1 MNALI
6 NNTKKVDCSL
16 QDNTNTNT
24 NTKQNKKESLINLLK
39 DKIEKSIIDG
49 KAIIII
55 SKHFFMEY
63 RNTLYVEDY
72 EIDLFHLYL
81 NENNFEA
88 HIIFTDTTEIKYDNT
103 YDESFV
109 VTDKDSE
116 ITLIF

>member
-1 MNALI
+1 MNALT

-16 QDNTNTNT
+16 HDNVNI
-24 NTKQNKKESLINLLK
+24 KQNKKENLIHLLK
-39 DKIEKSIIDG
+39 DKVEKSIIDG

-55 SKHFFMEY
+55 SKNSFIEY

-72 EIDLFHLYL
+72 EIDPFHLYL

-88 HIIFTDTTEIKYDNT
+88 HITFMDTTEIKYDNT

-109 VTDKDSE
+109 VRDKDSE
-116 ITLIF
+116 VTLIF